1 MLYIVPIYST
11 MYTWSGDGPDL
22 RQEREMSKV
31 ANRKSLALVDGLQE
45 MVNELVDH
53 LTDVLDDDP
62 KPFNFDKLSEAMEI
76 RKQITKLSLTI
87 DKEQ

>member
-1 MLYIVPIYST
+1 
-11 MYTWSGDGPDL
+11 
-22 RQEREMSKV
+22 MSKV
-31 ANRKSLALVDGLQE
+31 ANRKSLALIDGLQE

-62 KPFNFDKLSEAMEI
+62 KPSNFDKLSEAMEI

-87 DKEQ
+87 DKE

>member
-1 MLYIVPIYST
+1 
-11 MYTWSGDGPDL
+11 
-22 RQEREMSKV
+22 MSKV

-62 KPFNFDKLSEAMEI
+62 KPSNFDKLSEAMEI

-87 DKEQ
+87 DKE